1 MTPTRRAL
9 ATTLALTAALATAPA
24 AQAADTPQH
33 PWYFDTLR
41 VEEMWEHT
49 TGEGITVAVIDTGV
63 DPTLP
68 ELQGQVLDGTDVMRD
83 ARGSHAD
90 EDGHGT
96 DMASLIAGSGGSG
109 VQGLAPGAKILP
121 IRASTNQLDFDGG
134 DRWAEAID
142 FAVAEGARII
152 NISLAATDNG
162 TAATSMGDSIAE
174 ATRQG
179 VLIFAGTGNDG
190 DTYNTAK
197 FPAALDGIVGVGAV
211 NSDGAREGYSTHG
224 SQVAIAAPGGNVPG
238 HCDGPAGP
246 ACLREEGGTSS
257 ATALAS
263 ASAALIWSQHPDW
276 TKNQVLRVML
286 NTAER
291 PDDQRRDDYT
301 GYGIVRPDRVIIDG
315 EGDPGDPDSPPI
327 FRDWEAALDPA
338 ATPAPEP
345 EAGTAPETDADAG
358 TEPAPGPEAEAA
370 SGENGG
376 PLPWILGGTAAVLV
390 VAVTGWAVIRRRSAS
405 AGA

>member
-9 ATTLALTAALATAPA
+9 ATTLALTAALAAAPT

-49 TGEGITVAVIDTGV
+49 TGEGITVAVIDSGV
-63 DPTLP
+63 DSSLP
-68 ELQGQVLDGTDVMRD
+68 ELEGQVLDGTDLTAAQAGAHIDVSGH
-83 ARGSHAD
+83 GSH
-90 EDGHGT
+90 
-96 DMASLIAGSGGSG
+96 MASLIAGTGKDAGI
-109 VQGLAPGAKILP
+109 QGLAPGVSILP
-121 IRASTNQLDFDGG
+121 VRTLVDSINFSG
-134 DRWAEAID
+134 DERFSEGITYAI
-142 FAVAEGARII
+142 ESGAKII
-152 NISLAATDNG
+152 NISQSGSVSEEEL
-162 TAATSMGDSIAE
+162 AE
-174 ATRQG
+174 ATSLAARHD
-179 VLIFAGTGNDG
+179 VLIFAGTGNTGESD
-190 DTYNTAK
+190 NRVAA
-197 FPAALDGIVGVGAV
+197 PASFSGVIAVGAV
-211 NSDGAREGYSTHG
+211 DRNSERVPYSSSG
-224 SQVAIAAPGGNVPG
+224 PQVSLAAPGNDVPG
-238 HCDGPAGP
+238 HCDGLTGP
-246 ACLREEGGTSS
+246 ACIVNEGGTSS

-301 GYGIVRPDRVIIDG
+301 GYGIVRPDRVIVDG

-345 EAGTAPETDADAG
+345 ETETAPET
-358 TEPAPGPEAEAA
+358 EPNPGPEAAA
-370 SGENGG
+370 TSDDTS
-376 PLPWILGGTAAVLV
+376 PLPWILGGTAVVLV
-390 VAVTGWAVIRRRSAS
+390 VAVTGWVLYRRRV
-405 AGA
+405 

>member
-9 ATTLALTAALATAPA
+9 ATTLALTALLATAPT

-41 VEEMWEHT
+41 VEEIWEHT

-90 EDGHGT
+90 DDGHGT
-96 DMASLIAGSGGSG
+96 DMASLIAGSGGNG

-142 FAVAEGARII
+142 FAVAEGAQII

-211 NSDGAREGYSTHG
+211 NGDGEREGYSTHG

-238 HCDGPAGP
+238 HCDGPASP
-246 ACLREEGGTSS
+246 ACIREEGGTSS

-263 ASAALIWSQHPDW
+263 ASAALIWSQHPNW

-301 GYGIVRPDRVIIDG
+301 GYGIVRPDRVVIDG

-345 EAGTAPETDADAG
+345 EAETGPADGA
-358 TEPAPGPEAEAA
+358 EPAPGPEAEAA
-370 SGENGG
+370 ATGENSG
-376 PLPWILGGTAAVLV
+376 PLPWILGGTAVVLV
-390 VAVTGWAVIRRRSAS
+390 VAVTGWVVIRRRSAS